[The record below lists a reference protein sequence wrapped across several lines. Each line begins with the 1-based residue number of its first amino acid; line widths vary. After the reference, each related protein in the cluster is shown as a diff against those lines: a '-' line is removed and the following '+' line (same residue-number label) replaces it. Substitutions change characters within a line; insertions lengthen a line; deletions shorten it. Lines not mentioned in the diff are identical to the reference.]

1 MYHPEREKFIQLAA
15 PGALVPVYKEI
26 VADLETPVSAYMKLA
41 QGQQYTF
48 LLESVEQAAFIGRY
62 SFIGANPSVI
72 FRAKGNEVTITR
84 DGATDTRHA
93 EKPLDEL
100 RALMAQYKPA
110 EVADLPEFH
119 GGAVGY
125 MAYDEV
131 RFFEKL
137 PDKNPDTLGLPDLY
151 FMITDTLVI
160 FDHVKSR
167 IKIVS
172 NVHITGDAAAAYEAG
187 CRKIDAI
194 EATLRGPLP
203 SSEKSPFEGGVRG
216 MSREDEE
223 SAKEPQNTVIESNF
237 TRESFCAAVEAAKE
251 YIRAGDIFQVVL
263 SQRFRRKTSA
273 SALMLYRALRCI
285 NPSPYMLLMTFPEF
299 SLAGS
304 SPEVMTQV
312 KGRRAMVRPIAGTR
326 KRGATPEEDMRLEAE
341 LMADEKERAE
351 HIMLVDLGRNDIG
364 RISVPGTVAPVPGK
378 LMVVEH
384 YSHVMHIVSEVA
396 GQMKPEM
403 DAFDALEATFPMGTV
418 SGAPKIRAMEIIDE
432 LEPERRGPYSGGCGY
447 ISFSGD
453 MDTCI
458 LIRTAVLKDGV
469 AYCQAGAGL
478 VFDSNPESE
487 YEETVNK
494 ATVLFR
500 AVDFAEGGLQA

>member
-41 QGQQYTF
+41 HGQQYTF

-72 FRAKGNEVTITR
+72 FRAKGNEVSIVR
-84 DGATDTRHA
+84 DGATETRSV
-93 EKPLDEL
+93 EKPLEEL
-100 RALMAQYKPA
+100 RALMAAYKPA
-110 EVADLPEFH
+110 DVPGLPEFH

-172 NVHITGDAAAAYEAG
+172 NVHITGDAEAAYAEG

-203 SSEKSPFEGGVRG
+203 PQEEKAERLNAPV
-216 MSREDEE
+216 
-223 SAKEPQNTVIESNF
+223 ESNF
-237 TRESFCAAVEAAKE
+237 TREEFCKAVEAAKE

-263 SQRFRRKTSA
+263 SQRFRRRTTA
-273 SALMLYRALRCI
+273 SALSLYRALRCI

-326 KRGATPEEDMRLEAE
+326 RRGATPEEDAALEAD

-364 RISVPGTVAPVPGK
+364 RISRPGTVAPVPGK

-396 GQMKPEM
+396 GEMKPDC
-403 DAFDALEATFPMGTV
+403 DAFDALAATFPMGTV

-447 ISFSGD
+447 ISFSGE

-458 LIRTAVLKDGV
+458 LIRTAVLKDGI
-469 AYCQAGAGL
+469 ACCQAGAGL
-478 VFDSNPESE
+478 VFDSDPEKE

-500 AVDFAEGGLQA
+500 AVDFAEGGLEA